1 MVEKRSMEETTVS
14 HMLVESILEFVNQ
27 REWSIGRLPSGSTQ
41 YQIRVITYAPC
52 LTINKR
58 ANFSVSF
65 ILTIS
70 IFIIFANELYS
81 RVICIIRWS
90 RSCLLRHSIESFEH
104 YEKVGY
110 FLWLDSKLAALNRQ
124 VSIGLPWDPFSYVYV
139 FFLLKNRIFLT
150 I

>member
-1 MVEKRSMEETTVS
+1 MVEKRSVEETTVS

-27 REWSIGRLPSGSTQ
+27 REWRLPSDSTQ
-41 YQIRVITYAPC
+41 YLDSCDNAPC

-58 ANFSVSF
+58 ANSSVSF

-90 RSCLLRHSIESFEH
+90 WSCLLRHSIESFEH

-124 VSIGLPWDPFSYVYV
+124 VSIGLSWDPFSYVYV
-139 FFLLKNRIFLT
+139 FLLLKNRIFLT